1 MYDEINISGVCYV
14 IQPFDFHHI
23 NHTIVKQKIDP
34 FCFICYGLFN
44 FDKWRKI
51 FTFVLYPIPV
61 IIHVLFY
68 PIPQINKFFVLHI
81 FFFPHHKPTVDMY
94 KHNIWTN

>member
-44 FDKWRKI
+44 FDK
-51 FTFVLYPIPV
+51 
-61 IIHVLFY
+61 
-68 PIPQINKFFVLHI
+68 
-81 FFFPHHKPTVDMY
+81 
-94 KHNIWTN
+94 